1 MKCEDLH
8 PSAVAAAGRTPEIES
23 HLAECAECRENIEM
37 WARLGTLEDEQ
48 PGAALRTRVMDMIT
62 AYRAGME
69 QAEAPPRTSAKRSVL
84 AWFEGMWP
92 ARPAFQFLL
101 ALVCAGVA
109 LAGGYGLAARHGSN
123 GELARLRQEVR
134 KTQELV
140 AISLLRQDS
149 ATDRLRGV
157 TYSCG
162 VPAPDDEVLSAL
174 LHTVKYDR
182 SVDVRLAAVDAL
194 KRFTAR
200 PPVRDGI
207 IDALRA
213 PQSPLV
219 HIALIDLVVETR
231 LSQASDALKTL
242 KENDKLNAF
251 VRERAGWG
259 LQQF

>member
-8 PSAVAAAGRTPEIES
+8 PSALAPQRRTPEIES
-23 HLAECAECRENIEM
+23 HLASCAECRENAGM
-37 WARLGTLEDEQ
+37 WARLGSLEDEQ
-48 PGAALRTRVMDMIT
+48 PGTALRTRVMDMIT

-69 QAEAPPRTSAKRSVL
+69 QTEAPAKASARRVL
-84 AWFEGMWP
+84 AWLEDVWP
-92 ARPAFQFLL
+92 ARPAYQFLL
-101 ALVCAGVA
+101 VLVCTGAA
-109 LAGGYGLAARHGSN
+109 LATGYGLASHNGSN
-123 GELARLRQEVR
+123 GELTRLREEVT

-140 AISLLRQDS
+140 AVSLLRQES

-157 TYSCG
+157 TYSCA
-162 VPAPDDEVLSAL
+162 VQAPDNEVLSAL

-182 SVDVRLAAVDAL
+182 SVDVRIAAVDAL
-194 KRFTAR
+194 KRFATR

-207 IDALRA
+207 IEALRA

-219 HIALIDLVVETR
+219 HIALIDLVVETH
-231 LSQASDALKTL
+231 LTQAADALRTL
-242 KENDKLNAF
+242 KEDAKLNAL

>member
-8 PSAVAAAGRTPEIES
+8 PSALAQPQRTPEIES
-23 HLAECAECRENIEM
+23 HLASCAECRENADM
-37 WARLGTLEDEQ
+37 WARLGALEGDQ
-48 PGAALRTRVMDMIT
+48 PGPALRTRVMDMIT

-69 QAEAPPRTSAKRSVL
+69 QAEAPPKPSARRSVL
-84 AWFEGMWP
+84 AWFEGMCP
-92 ARPAFQFLL
+92 AHPAYQFLIL
-101 ALVCAGVA
+101 IVCAGAA
-109 LAGGYGLAARHGSN
+109 LAAGYGLASRNGSN
-123 GELARLRQEVR
+123 GELTRLREEVR

-140 AISLLRQDS
+140 AVSLLRQDS

-157 TYSCG
+157 SYSCA

-174 LHTVKYDR
+174 LHTVKYDG

-194 KRFTAR
+194 KRFAAR

-219 HIALIDLVVETR
+219 HIALIDLVVETH
-231 LSQASDALKTL
+231 LSQAADALKTI
-242 KENDKLNAF
+242 KDNDKLNAL

>member
-8 PSAVAAAGRTPEIES
+8 PSALSAARRTPEVEN
-23 HLAECAECRENIEM
+23 HLAACAECRENAEM
-37 WARLGTLEDEQ
+37 WARLGALEDEQ
-48 PGAALRTRVMDMIT
+48 PDPALRTRVMDMIT

-69 QAEAPPRTSAKRSVL
+69 QAERSTPAASRRNPF
-84 AWFEGMWP
+84 AWLGEIWP
-92 ARPAFQFLL
+92 ARPAYQFLL
-101 ALVCAGVA
+101 VLICAGAA
-109 LAGGYGLAARHGSN
+109 LATGYALASRNGSN
-123 GELARLRQEVR
+123 GELTRLRQEVR

-140 AISLLRQDS
+140 ALSLLRQDS

-157 TYSCG
+157 TYSCAVEG
-162 VPAPDDEVLSAL
+162 PDDEVLAAL

-194 KRFTAR
+194 KRYTAR
-200 PPVRDGI
+200 RPVRDGI
-207 IDALRA
+207 IEALRA

-231 LSQASDALKTL
+231 LRQAAGALKTI
-242 KENDKLNAF
+242 KEDNKLNAL
-251 VRERAGWG
+251 VRQRADWG